1 MPSPSPSYLR
11 AARHAV
17 VPVGGLKPG
26 RLGLRARSGVIGLHL
41 AGSVA
46 QLAVPGERG
55 DAVAERVGS
64 VENQVLALALR
75 FLQKRAD
82 DPAADAVTLTAG
94 WISMRDK

>member
-1 MPSPSPSYLR
+1 
-11 AARHAV
+11 
-17 VPVGGLKPG
+17 LKPG

-41 AGSVA
+41 AGSVV

-55 DAVAERVGS
+55 DAVAEPVGS
-64 VENQVLALALR
+64 VENQVLALR

-94 WISMRDK
+94 VDFDAGQVDLPRGGSRHLACRYRLAQR